1 MEKDPVCGML
11 VDPARAV
18 GQRTAGG
25 KTYYFCNA
33 GCLAKFDAKPERY
46 VSQDAKGK
54 T

>member
-1 MEKDPVCGML
+1 ML
-11 VDPARAV
+11 VDAPRAV

-25 KTYYFCNA
+25 RTYYFCSTS
-33 GCLAKFDAKPERY
+33 CLAKFDAKPERY